1 MKKLLSVLLA
11 LIMVL
16 TVMPVSLAK
25 PADATA
31 EESVNA
37 EAVRTNDSSNAV
49 DLAEIVTVMV
59 RLKDS
64 PVAERMDDVRSQ
76 QAQDL
81 AKQLQL
87 KQQAVISKISK
98 MMDSSAKLTPGF
110 SYTTLYNGFSIDV
123 PMGLIAKINALPE
136 VENAYIA
143 PEFNAPKP
151 VATEPDRL
159 STSVGYINADD
170 AWNAGYTGK
179 GTTIAII
186 DSGAVVAH
194 NAFRNA
200 PEDQKLTSDS
210 ITTILRNNNM
220 QAERLYSG
228 TLSANSVYYSG
239 KIPFKFD
246 YAGKD
251 TDVSHRD
258 CGTDHGSHVAG
269 IAGGN
274 YAGSAN
280 TGVAKDAQL
289 VIMKVFGNNGGAAW
303 TTILAALEDCVYLG
317 VDAVNLS
324 LGSACGF
331 TSEDPYTDQIYS
343 MLTDHGINI
352 AVAVGNDGSSNGT
365 QYYGSSYGSYT
376 LAMNPD
382 NALAGTP
389 STYTECL
396 SVACS
401 QRNASDMVYFS
412 CHGPTPDL
420 KLKPEIAAP
429 GYNINSVRDV
439 NLSGATT
446 TYGQMSGTSMSSPHI
461 AGAMSILT
469 NYVNEVWPN
478 LTGRAKSDMVNRLL
492 MSTANPI
499 AGTSPRAQGAGIVDV
514 QKAITSNAYITV
526 DGCSRPKIELGDDP
540 DKTGVYTLSFNI
552 VNYGNTS
559 LSYTAR
565 PTVLTENATAITM
578 NGQNTYRFSNSY
590 RNITSNCT
598 ITGSTN
604 ITVPAHSTRTVTLTV
619 RLSESIKNT
628 LDTQF
633 ANGIYIDGF
642 VVLDG
647 NVDLT
652 IPFLA
657 FYGNWNQASVF
668 DRYSYIDQING
679 ENHFNIHTYQTQIG
693 AMRNTS
699 SYLLFGVNPYIT
711 TNDWFADR
719 CTLSPN
725 GDKYYDQI
733 DKIVYDL
740 IRNSGEGGI
749 KIYNENNPSTV
760 YEYIDISYMPKA
772 WSYPNGNPNAQFYHS
787 SDELIRNNLFTSWA
801 PRNLAE
807 NTHIVFKLYHYLDH
821 PGFTPDQ
828 NECSEIVLP
837 MTIDTTAPQITAS
850 NLSGGTL
857 RVSVRDNHYAAWIGV
872 YSNASC
878 TNLIAERA
886 ITEYERGKTT
896 DLTINVGNYN
906 TVYVKVGDYGHNT
919 SGVTTINASVAPTAT
934 PVAPSPTPGSP
945 TAPPTAVPGGASYV
959 EVSSPSVGD
968 KVVVV
973 LNGYAVGNTI
983 YSNNRYLTAK
993 AVTVNSNG
1001 TLTIPASVTAND
1013 ILWTVGGSASAGWTF
1028 RNVGNSKYMGLD
1040 SSEYLAPTNTSVAWK
1055 YQNGDLNNQIDSE
1068 GYYYLTISSAN
1079 TYFTTSKSTNGGIK
1093 LYKLVESGAN
1103 PTPTATPTPRP
1114 TNTPTPRPTNTPTPR
1129 PSATPVAPS
1138 PSPTPGS
1145 PTAPPTA
1152 VPGGTSYVEIS
1163 APSVG
1168 DKVVVVING
1177 YAVGN
1182 TIYSNNHYLT
1192 AKGVTVNSNGTLT
1205 IPASVTANDIL
1216 WTVGGSVSAGWTF
1229 RNVGNSKYMGLDS
1242 SEYLAPTDTSVAWKY
1257 QNGDLNNQIDS
1268 AGYYYLSLSNSKTY
1282 FTTSKSTNGNVKMYK
1297 LVEGGANPTVAP
1309 TVAPTATPKPTN
1321 TPAPT
1326 AAPTAAPAVDSYVL
1340 VDAPAAGGKY
1350 IIVSGSYAVG
1360 NTIYSNNHYL
1370 TAHGVTINSNGTLT
1384 VPASVTASNILWTV
1398 GGSASAG
1405 WTFRNVGNNKYM
1417 GLDSSEYLAPT
1428 SNSVAWKYQNG
1439 DLNNQ
1444 IDSAGYYYLSISSG
1458 KTYFTTSKNT
1468 NGMIKFYKLVEGSQ
1482 SVLDPMSESIA
1493 HMDSAS
1499 IIELYPIDPFALRRL
1514 NWQ

>member
-1 MKKLLSVLLA
+1 MPGKRTENSMKKLLSVLIA
-11 LIMVL
+11 LLMAMSIM
-16 TVMPVSLAK
+16 PAGLAK
-25 PADATA
+25 HADVMS
-31 EESVNA
+31 EEPINA

-59 RLKDS
+59 RLKDA
-64 PVAERMDDVRSQ
+64 PVAARMDDVRSEK
-76 QAQDL
+76 AQDL

-87 KQQAVISKISK
+87 KQQAVLEKISK
-98 MMDSSAKLTPGF
+98 MTDSSQKLKPSF
-110 SYTTLYNGFSIDV
+110 SYTTLYNGFAIDV
-123 PMGLIAKINALPE
+123 PMGLITKINELPE
-136 VENAYIA
+136 VERAYIA
-143 PEFNAPKP
+143 PEFSAPQP
-151 VATEPDRL
+151 VETEPDRL

-170 AWNAGYTGK
+170 AWAAGYSGK
-179 GTTIAII
+179 GTTIAIV

-194 NAFRNA
+194 NAFRTP

-228 TLSANSVYYSG
+228 TLSSNSVYYSG

-251 TDVSHRD
+251 TDVSHWD

-269 IAGGN
+269 IAGGS

-303 TTILAALEDCVYLG
+303 STILAALEDCVYLG

-324 LGSACGF
+324 LGSACGY
-331 TSEDPYTDQIYS
+331 TSEDPYTDQIYG

-352 AVAVGNDGSSNGT
+352 AAAVGNDGSSNGT
-365 QYYGSSYGSYT
+365 QYYGSSYSSYA

-382 NALAGTP
+382 NGIAGAP

-401 QRNASDMVYFS
+401 QRNASDMVFFS

-461 AGAMSILT
+461 AGAMAIVT
-469 NYVNEVWPN
+469 NYVSEVWPN

-499 AGTSPRAQGAGIVDV
+499 AATSPRAQGAGIVDV

-526 DGCSRPKIELGDDP
+526 NGCSRPKLELGDDP
-540 DKTGVYTLSFNI
+540 AKTGVYTLSFNI

-565 PTVLTENATAITM
+565 PTILTENATAITM

-604 ITVPAHSTRTVTLTV
+604 ITVPANSTRTVTLTV
-619 RLSESIKNT
+619 RLNDAIKNT

-633 ANGIYIDGF
+633 VNGIYIDGF

-657 FYGNWNQASVF
+657 FYGNWNRASVF

-699 SYLLFGVNPYIT
+699 SYMLFGVNPYIT

-733 DKIVYDL
+733 DRIVYDL

-760 YEYIDISYMPKA
+760 YEDIDISYMPKA
-772 WSYPNGNPNAQFYHS
+772 WSYPNGNPNAQFYHT

-807 NTHIVFKLYHYLDH
+807 NTHIVFKLYHYLDY
-821 PGFTPDQ
+821 PGFTPEQ

-919 SGVTTINASVAPTAT
+919 SGVTTINGSANPTAT
-934 PVAPSPTPGSP
+934 PVPNP
-945 TAPPTAVPGGASYV
+945 TATPVPNPTAAPGGTSYV
-959 EVSSPSVGD
+959 EVSSPAVGD

-973 LNGYAVGNTI
+973 INGYAVGNTI
-983 YSNNRYLTAK
+983 YSNNHYLTAKAVTVNSNGTLTIPSSVTANDILWTVGGSASAGWTFRNVSNSKYMGLDSTEYLAPTNTSVAWKYENGDLNNQIDSEGYYYLSLSSAKTYFTTSKSGNGSVKMYRLVQGGAAPTATPRPTNTPAPTATPRPTNTPAPTATPRPTNTPAPNPTANPGGASYVEVSSPAVGDKVVVVINGYAVGNTIYSNNHYLTAK

-1028 RNVGNSKYMGLD
+1028 RNVSNSKYMGLD

-1055 YQNGDLNNQIDSE
+1055 YQNGDLNNQIDSA
-1068 GYYYLTISSAN
+1068 GYYYLALSSSK
-1079 TYFTTSKSTNGGIK
+1079 TYFTTSKSTNGSVK
-1093 LYKLVESGAN
+1093 MYRLVENGAA
-1103 PTPTATPTPRP
+1103 PTPAVTATPRP
-1114 TNTPTPRPTNTPTPR
+1114 TNTPAPTATPT
-1129 PSATPVAPS
+1129 SAPVS
-1138 PSPTPGS
+1138 D
-1145 PTAPPTA
+1145 
-1152 VPGGTSYVEIS
+1152 SYVEVS
-1163 APSVG
+1163 APVWG
-1168 DKVVVVING
+1168 EKHIVVING

-1192 AKGVTVNSNGTLT
+1192 AKAVTVNSNGTLT
-1205 IPASVTANDIL
+1205 IPASVNASDIL
-1216 WTVGGSVSAGWTF
+1216 WTVGGNATSGWTF
-1229 RNVGNSKYMGLDS
+1229 RNVSNSKYMGLDS
-1242 SEYLAPTDTSVAWKY
+1242 SEYLAPTNTSLAWKY
-1257 QNGDLNNQIDS
+1257 ENGNLNNQIDS
-1268 AGYYYLSLSNSKTY
+1268 AGYYYLALSSSKTY
-1282 FTTSKSTNGNVKMYK
+1282 FTTSKNG
-1297 LVEGGANPTVAP
+1297 
-1309 TVAPTATPKPTN
+1309 
-1321 TPAPT
+1321 
-1326 AAPTAAPAVDSYVL
+1326 
-1340 VDAPAAGGKY
+1340 
-1350 IIVSGSYAVG
+1350 SGSVKLYRLIEG
-1360 NTIYSNNHYL
+1360 
-1370 TAHGVTINSNGTLT
+1370 NSNIIPSSPFDRL
-1384 VPASVTASNILWTV
+1384 PASLKPSLGAS
-1398 GGSASAG
+1398 
-1405 WTFRNVGNNKYM
+1405 F
-1417 GLDSSEYLAPT
+1417 
-1428 SNSVAWKYQNG
+1428 
-1439 DLNNQ
+1439 
-1444 IDSAGYYYLSISSG
+1444 
-1458 KTYFTTSKNT
+1458 
-1468 NGMIKFYKLVEGSQ
+1468 
-1482 SVLDPMSESIA
+1482 
-1493 HMDSAS
+1493 
-1499 IIELYPIDPFALRRL
+1499 
-1514 NWQ
+1514 